1 MPDELD
7 GELLE
12 RFVQGD
18 QTAFE
23 TLFRKFEADVYRWIM
38 RIVRDRSASDDV
50 LVEAFWRAYRGR
62 ARFDASRSFGA
73 WLRRIATNAALDH
86 GLVEPGDADRLTRR
100 VFQCEGRACAPSW
113 SKTYSAMT
121 PVFGDPDA
129 ARSVNRIGPFGALRT
144 K

>member
-1 MPDELD
+1 MPDEL
-7 GELLE
+7 
-12 RFVQGD
+12 
-18 QTAFE
+18 
-23 TLFRKFEADVYRWIM
+23 
-38 RIVRDRSASDDV
+38 DRSASDDV

-62 ARFDASRSFGA
+62 ARFHASRSFGA

-86 GLVEPGDADRLTRR
+86 GLVEPGDGERLTRR
-100 VFQCEGRACAPSW
+100 VVQCDGRACAPSW

-144 K
+144 KAAGRASTSSVAPSRKGTSVDRPHS